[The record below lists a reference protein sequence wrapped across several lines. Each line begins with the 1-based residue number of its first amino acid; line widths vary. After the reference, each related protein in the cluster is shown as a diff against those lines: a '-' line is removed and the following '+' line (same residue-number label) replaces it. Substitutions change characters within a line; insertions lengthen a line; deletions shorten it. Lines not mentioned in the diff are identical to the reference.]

1 MVPGPWM
8 SHLLPKLNWS
18 NFKFKYMGLFL
29 KEHVYSAMII
39 ISLIFNQELL
49 NLRYYLLTKFYCVA
63 FQVHPATA
71 VSILKGPTLILSK
84 KHRLLILSSK
94 KHRLFK
100 ITMSCKNILDK
111 KFFSGTSN
119 DRLCSPLWLTKFW
132 RFVLRHFA
140 NLPFRRSRRN
150 YFRFELSWM
159 TVVELN

>member
-1 MVPGPWM
+1 
-8 SHLLPKLNWS
+8 
-18 NFKFKYMGLFL
+18 
-29 KEHVYSAMII
+29 MII

-49 NLRYYLLTKFYCVA
+49 NLRYYLLTKLFL
-63 FQVHPATA
+63 HR
-71 VSILKGPTLILSK
+71 LSK
-84 KHRLLILSSK
+84 SSGDSCVDYKRTDFDLVEKTPTFDFVVEK

-140 NLPFRRSRRN
+140 NLPFRRSHRN
-150 YFRFELSWM
+150 YFRFELSWV